1 MTIPVN
7 EPTIQQL
14 FSLRGKVAL
23 ITGGCGHLGSA
34 MARGLAEAGASVILT
49 SRDEGKAK
57 AAAAKLPRE
66 EGAVHFGLA
75 LDHMQPET
83 LLASFAK
90 AVAVAGKVDVL
101 VNNGHEAL
109 GKDWTDVTAEEFARH
124 LANAFQ
130 RNRHRRIVGMAMRH
144 DILVEPVREAL

>member
-1 MTIPVN
+1 MTSFS
-7 EPTIQQL
+7 EPTIPQL
-14 FSLRGKVAL
+14 YSLRGKAAL

-49 SRDEGKAK
+49 SRDAAKAE
-57 AAAAKLPRE
+57 AAAALLPRE
-66 EGAVHFGLA
+66 EGTAHFGLA

-83 LLASFAK
+83 LPASFAK
-90 AVAVAGKVDVL
+90 AVALADQVDVL

-124 LANAFQ
+124 LANAAGYFELARLV
-130 RNRHRRIVGMAMRH
+130 RNFVI
-144 DILVEPVREAL
+144 